1 MNSFPNRSAGV
12 EPGIQLTNYMPYH
25 TYIEYTLFT
34 IRRGIQHT
42 PMYIC
47 TKLWKV
53 QGYYMY
59 MLFKKTHFINS
70 NIMCRC
76 R

>member
-1 MNSFPNRSAGV
+1 MNSFPNGSAGV

-42 PMYIC
+42 PMY
-47 TKLWKV
+47 V
-53 QGYYMY
+53 HMY
-59 MLFKKTHFINS
+59 K
-70 NIMCRC
+70 IMESTRVLYVYVI
-76 R
+76 